1 MTDRLYQMKL
11 ERVPHS
17 SVVGSSLTI
26 IDDKLGIVAILMISV
41 PQPHLDY
48 KTVSEAVA
56 KALVTHGT
64 ERGNI
69 TLVLP
74 DDFRRANGT

>member
-1 MTDRLYQMKL
+1 MTERLVQMKL
-11 ERVPHS
+11 SKVPYS

-26 IDDKLGIVAILMISV
+26 TADGIGVVAMLMISV
-41 PQPHLDY
+41 PQPHLGY
-48 KTVSEAVA
+48 KLISEAVA
-56 KALVTHGT
+56 KALLTHGT

-74 DDFRRANGT
+74 NDFPSC